1 MLPEI
6 KKILYAT
13 DLSENS
19 AHGLS
24 YAVNA
29 AISYNAEMVIVH
41 VLERINPA
49 VENVLIGKLG
59 EQFLEADF
67 NERAQEARVGIQ
79 QRLDRVY
86 DGMSTEIVDAFRS
99 KVDMIICEGFPPEQI
114 LGKADELNCDAIVM
128 GTHGKGFL
136 SQTFLG
142 SMAKMVL
149 RRTRKPVFIIPL
161 PKEESEL
168 TVTKVAL

>member
-1 MLPEI
+1 MLPTI
-6 KKILYAT
+6 KKIIYAT
-13 DLSENS
+13 DLSKNS
-19 AHGLS
+19 AFALT

-29 AISYNAEMVIVH
+29 AVRYDSELVILH

-59 EQFLEADF
+59 DQYFVEDFKERSEEAQ
-67 NERAQEARVGIQ
+67 AGIE
-79 QRLDRVY
+79 QRLERIFGKMPPETV
-86 DGMSTEIVDAFRS
+86 ERIRPKIE
-99 KVDMIICEGFPPEQI
+99 KVICEGFPPEQI
-114 LGKADELNCDAIVM
+114 LGKADEHNCDVIVM

-149 RRTRKPVFIIPL
+149 RRTRKPVFIVPL
-161 PKEESEL
+161 PKEETQL
-168 TVTKVAL
+168 TTV

>member
-1 MLPEI
+1 MLPTI

-13 DLSENS
+13 DLSKNS
-19 AHGLS
+19 AFALS

-29 AISYNAEMVIVH
+29 AISYDAELVIVH
-41 VLERINPA
+41 VLEPINPT

-59 EQFLEADF
+59 DKFLAEDF
-67 NERAQEARVGIQ
+67 NERSDEAKTGIH
-79 QRLDRVY
+79 QRLERVL
-86 DGMSTEIVDAFRS
+86 GEIESETAAKLRP
-99 KVDMIICEGFPPEQI
+99 KIDMMVCKGFPPEQI
-114 LGKADELNCDAIVM
+114 LGKSDDLNCDAIVM

-161 PKEESEL
+161 PNEASG
-168 TVTKVAL
+168 VTTKQG

>member
-1 MLPEI
+1 MLPNI

-19 AHGLS
+19 AHALS

-29 AISYNAEMVIVH
+29 AISYNTELVILH

-59 EQFLEADF
+59 DQFFLEDF
-67 NERAQEARVGIQ
+67 RERSDVAKAGIQ
-79 QRLDRVY
+79 QRLDRVLG
-86 DGMSTEIVDAFRS
+86 GMPSETVDAFRS
-99 KVDMIICEGFPPEQI
+99 KVDMVICEGFPPEQI
-114 LGKADELNCDAIVM
+114 LSQADELDCDAIVM

-149 RRTRKPVFIIPL
+149 RRTRKPIFIIPL
-161 PKEESEL
+161 PKVESEL
-168 TVTKVAL
+168 TVNMAS

>member
-1 MLPEI
+1 MLPNI

-13 DLSENS
+13 DLSKNS
-19 AHGLS
+19 AYALS
-24 YAVNA
+24 YAINA
-29 AISYNAEMVIVH
+29 VVRYDTELVILH
-41 VLERINPA
+41 VLERVNPA

-59 EQFLEADF
+59 DDYFIEDF
-67 NERAQEARVGIQ
+67 KERSAAAKAGIQ
-79 QRLDRVY
+79 ERLERLY
-86 DGMSTEIVDAFRS
+86 SGMPPETVDTLRS
-99 KVDMIICEGFPPEQI
+99 KVDMAICEGFPPEQI
-114 LGKADELNCDAIVM
+114 LSQADKLDCDVIVM

-168 TVTKVAL
+168 TMHQE

>member
-1 MLPEI
+1 MLPAI
-6 KKILYAT
+6 QKILYAT
-13 DLSENS
+13 DLSKNS
-19 AHGLS
+19 AFALS

-29 AISYNAEMVIVH
+29 AIRYDAELVILH

-59 EQFLEADF
+59 DQYFLEDF
-67 NERAQEARVGIQ
+67 RERSEMAKAGIQ
-79 QRLDRVY
+79 QRLDRVLG
-86 DGMSTEIVDAFRS
+86 GMPAETVELLRAKI
-99 KVDMIICEGFPPEQI
+99 DMEICEGFPPEQI
-114 LGKADELNCDAIVM
+114 LGKADELGCDVIVM

-149 RRTRKPVFIIPL
+149 RRTRKPVFIVPL
-161 PKEESEL
+161 PKEASQL
-168 TVTKVAL
+168 TTTQG